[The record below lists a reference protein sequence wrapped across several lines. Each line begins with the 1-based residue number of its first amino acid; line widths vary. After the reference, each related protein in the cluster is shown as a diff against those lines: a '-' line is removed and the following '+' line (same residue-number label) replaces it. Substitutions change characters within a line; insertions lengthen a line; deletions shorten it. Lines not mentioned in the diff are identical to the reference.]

1 MSPFQHPLTLI
12 ISVDVRDPAQKRRFR
27 LLNILLKP
35 SLPPRKGGASII
47 TKVIY
52 GSVVALAAFLTVWL
66 KDDAMP
72 AKLSVFGRLLQRE

>member
-1 MSPFQHPLTLI
+1 M
-12 ISVDVRDPAQKRRFR
+12 
-27 LLNILLKP
+27 LLKP